1 MTMHLARSHVSDPP
15 ERAVRGPEVTGL
27 NTSFG
32 QSRYRALVR
41 PTVRVVAR
49 IHLRL
54 LRASRGNFGHHL
66 FGSKVVLLTTV
77 GRRSGRQWTTPLA
90 YMRHHDSLV
99 VAASCGGSDRVPEWW
114 LNLQS
119 QPVAVVER
127 SGVKST
133 VHAHE
138 AERDQ
143 LGHVTSAFEER
154 FPQIHFYRRV
164 SGRQIPLIVLEPHPR
179 LRSDGS
185 PSVGLRDDLAVG

>member
-1 MTMHLARSHVSDPP
+1 MTIHLTHSHGSDPP
-15 ERAVRGPEVTGL
+15 ERAVRGPEVKDRK
-27 NTSFG
+27 TSFG
-32 QSRYRALVR
+32 QNRYRALVR
-41 PTVRVVAR
+41 PTVRLVAR

-54 LRASRGNFGHHL
+54 LRASGGNLGHRL

-77 GRRSGRQWTTPLA
+77 GRRSGRQRTTPLA
-90 YMRHHDSLV
+90 YMRHHDALV

-119 QPVAVVER
+119 QPVALIER
-127 SGVKST
+127 SGVKSV
-133 VHAHE
+133 VHAYE

-154 FPQIHFYRRV
+154 FPQIHFYRAV
-164 SGRQIPLIVLEPHPR
+164 SGRHIPLIVLEPHQR

-185 PSVGLRDDLAVG
+185 PSVEHRDDVAVG